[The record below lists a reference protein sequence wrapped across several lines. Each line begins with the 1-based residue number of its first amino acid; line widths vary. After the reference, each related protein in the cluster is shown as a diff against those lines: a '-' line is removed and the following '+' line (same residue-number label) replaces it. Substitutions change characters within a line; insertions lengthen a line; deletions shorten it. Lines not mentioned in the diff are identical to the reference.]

1 MYILVDKINNRYS
14 GEWMHIEKASIGH
27 GDSIN
32 YTFVVIVMF
41 FLMEKACV
49 MPVWWIF
56 KWEHKEKLLIS

>member
-32 YTFVVIVMF
+32 YTFVVRVMF
-41 FLMEKACV
+41 F
-49 MPVWWIF
+49 F
-56 KWEHKEKLLIS
+56 